1 MEPLG
6 PPAGGRGGVAKALK
20 TSQESNRYN
29 NHKRYRIKVNNQ
41 NKPPITKNDRAR

>member
-6 PPAGGRGGVAKALK
+6 PPAGGRGGVAKIHKK

-29 NHKRYRIKVNNQ
+29 EHKRYRIKVNN
-41 NKPPITKNDRAR
+41 